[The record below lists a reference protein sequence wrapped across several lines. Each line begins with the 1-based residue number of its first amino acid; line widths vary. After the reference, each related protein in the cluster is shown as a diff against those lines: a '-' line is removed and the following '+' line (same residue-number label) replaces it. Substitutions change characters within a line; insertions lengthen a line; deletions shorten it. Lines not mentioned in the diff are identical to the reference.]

1 MTDLNTIEREF
12 KKLETLAPDL
22 NATSDE
28 FTAVLETLNKR
39 LNGLNLGVELLL
51 PYDQMKIAVGY
62 GKFQGKWGIIVRRD
76 DAMIGTEI
84 WHLTEAPRN
93 LRLHAINRIEPLL
106 AEMASST
113 KRLNDR
119 IREGVSQLKDI
130 TEAIR

>member
-1 MTDLNTIEREF
+1 
-12 KKLETLAPDL
+12 
-22 NATSDE
+22 
-28 FTAVLETLNKR
+28 
-39 LNGLNLGVELLL
+39 
-51 PYDQMKIAVGY
+51 MKIAVGY

>member
-1 MTDLNTIEREF
+1 MNSNGDGIFVDIPYNDGDG
-12 KKLETLAPDL
+12 TL
-22 NATSDE
+22 T
-28 FTAVLETLNKR
+28 VIKR
-39 LNGLNLGVELLL
+39 YNGGINGLNLGVELLL

>member
-1 MTDLNTIEREF
+1 MTDLNTIERES

-93 LRLHAINRIEPLL
+93 LRLHA
-106 AEMASST
+106 
-113 KRLNDR
+113 
-119 IREGVSQLKDI
+119 
-130 TEAIR
+130 